1 MVVLQPCNAGKSLQS
16 IIMAGIEM
24 KFLKRVKKDEGE
36 EVEPLEEGP
45 MPEKYIDL
53 GKYEGTDMMDEKGAF
68 VKMAEIKGFQDLRS
82 LTSMMYQG
90 HIMLLDITSIANDEL
105 EIKRITSELNRVVDD
120 INGDLCGVNR
130 NLLLVTP
137 RGIKIDRERIKPSG

>member
-1 MVVLQPCNAGKSLQS
+1 
-16 IIMAGIEM
+16 
-24 KFLKRVKKDEGE
+24 
-36 EVEPLEEGP
+36 

-68 VKMAEIKGFQDLRS
+68 VKMAEIKGFQDIRS